1 MCPFNN
7 VTQSELEPDRSSGN
21 EPATEYVLG
30 RWRGTWATA
39 TTMTFS
45 DGDSCGSKRRRA
57 EVTFECGADDFAL
70 HGIGEPMICNY
81 VMQLALPIPCAMLE
95 SARPF
100 VAALA
105 DASDDAT
112 ASASASDAA
121 ADDAAAGGAAAGG
134 GASGSECV
142 NPDAGRFKELEVEN
156 ARLRE
161 QLAALSERGAQVAS
175 DLAQAAAQLLGEGA
189 GA

>member
-7 VTQSELEPDRSSGN
+7 VTQSEIASDKSSSS

-30 RWRGTWATA
+30 RWTGVWATA
-39 TTMTFS
+39 TTMTFG

-81 VMQLALPIPCAMLE
+81 VMQLALPIPCSMLE

-100 VAALA
+100 VALA
-105 DASDDAT
+105 EASDDAAALAST
-112 ASASASDAA
+112 ADAA
-121 ADDAAAGGAAAGG
+121 ADDATTGSAV
-134 GASGSECV
+134 SGSEGA
-142 NPDAGRFKELEVEN
+142 NPDAGRFKELEAEN
-156 ARLRE
+156 ERLRE
-161 QLAALSERGAQVAS
+161 QLASLSERGAQVAS

-189 GA
+189 AA